1 MDHNVLCETKCHTI
15 LASPADHVPVYL
27 MKPKPSHT
35 FAALRTLVR
44 GLSLGGFGSDVQEN
58 GRIVQSH
65 HIPIHDT
72 DSVIGSSRFSR
83 EISEY
88 PDAHINHAM
97 HEYFPR
103 RATGRYP
110 LQEGVLP

>member
-1 MDHNVLCETKCHTI
+1 MKRHTI
-15 LASPADHVPVYL
+15 LASLEDHVPVSL
-27 MKPKPSHT
+27 MKSKSSHT
-35 FAALRTLVR
+35 FAALRIHVR
-44 GLSLGGFGSDVQEN
+44 GLSLGEPGSDVQEN

-72 DSVIGSSRFSR
+72 DSVTDSSRFCR

-88 PDAHINHAM
+88 PDAHIHHAM
-97 HEYFPR
+97 HEYFHR
-103 RATGRYP
+103 RARGQCP